1 MPSAAVEEA
10 LTMTADGPRIF
21 VSHLAGVPVFG
32 PGGGTVGRV
41 RDLVATFPADRPPR
55 LVGLVVGVVGHGPV
69 FVPVSRVAG
78 LESGQVTL
86 SGTVSMR
93 RFGLRPDERLV
104 LGQLLDRRVRLADS
118 GEEVTVLD
126 IEVHRHPAGGQWEAD
141 RICAHRDRGG
151 TGRHRGEALAVDWSA
166 VGGLPP
172 EEPVEGLA
180 STREERAEESEP
192 ERTARALMRTE
203 PVVVPPEA
211 TAANALARIG
221 ERDLIQAL
229 AAQVYVCRPPVE
241 PPTGPYLGTVHVQ
254 RLLRSAPDAPVAP
267 LVDTELPPLDPD
279 TPLPAVSCCL
289 TAYDLVAAPV
299 VDDDGA
305 LLGAVTVDAVLD
317 RLLPDHWREAE
328 YGMSDSE
335 GTGPRLPWTGAEEE
349 PPERPAAAALFPSG
363 RHGGRD
369 EGDR

>member
-1 MPSAAVEEA
+1 
-10 LTMTADGPRIF
+10 MTADGPRIF

-32 PGGGTVGRV
+32 PDGGTVGRV
-41 RDLVATFPADRPPR
+41 RDLVAAFRADRPPR
-55 LVGLVVGVVGHGPV
+55 LVGLVVEVLGHGPV

-126 IEVHRHPAGGQWEAD
+126 VEVHRHPARGQWEAD

-151 TGRHRGEALAVDWSA
+151 TARHRGEALAVDWSA

-172 EEPVEGLA
+172 EKPARGLA
-180 STREERAEESEP
+180 SSREERAEEESEP
-192 ERTARALMRTE
+192 ERTARALMRTD

-211 TAANALARIG
+211 TVANALARIG

-229 AAQVYVCRPPVE
+229 AAQVYVCRPPAE
-241 PPTGPYLGTVHVQ
+241 APTGPYLGTVHVQ

-317 RLLPDHWREAE
+317 HLLPDHWRESE
-328 YGMSDSE
+328 YGMPDSE
-335 GTGPRLPWTGAEEE
+335 GTEPGPTWTGKGEGL
-349 PPERPAAAALFPSG
+349 PQRPAAAALFPSG
-363 RHGGRD
+363 HPGGRD

>member
-1 MPSAAVEEA
+1 
-10 LTMTADGPRIF
+10 MTADGPRIF
-21 VSHLAGVPVFG
+21 LSHLAGVPVFG
-32 PGGGTVGRV
+32 PDGGPVGRV
-41 RDLVATFPADRPPR
+41 RDLVAALRADRPPR
-55 LVGLVVGVVGHGPV
+55 LVGLVVEVLGHGPV
-69 FVPVSRVAG
+69 FVPVSRATG

-86 SGTVSMR
+86 SGPVSMR

-118 GEEVTVLD
+118 GEPVTVLD
-126 IEVHRHPAGGQWEAD
+126 VEVHRHPARGHWEAD

-151 TGRHRGEALAVDWSA
+151 TARHRGEALTVDWSA
-166 VGGLPP
+166 LSGLPP
-172 EEPVEGLA
+172 EEPLA
-180 STREERAEESEP
+180 VSQVGDRPSARGDAEHAEDAEDEDER

-211 TAANALARIG
+211 TVANALARLG

-229 AAQVYVCRPPVE
+229 AAQVYVCRPPGE
-241 PPTGPYLGTVHVQ
+241 PPTGPYLGTVPVQ

-267 LVDTELPPLDPD
+267 LVDTELPPLHPD

-317 RLLPDHWREAE
+317 HLLPDHWREAE
-328 YGMSDSE
+328 YGMPDSGGE
-335 GTGPRLPWTGAEEE
+335 PGAAGTAAGWDPTRP
-349 PPERPAAAALFPSG
+349 PAAAALFPSE
-363 RHGGRD
+363 HPGGRD

>member
-1 MPSAAVEEA
+1 
-10 LTMTADGPRIF
+10 MTADGPRIF

-32 PGGGTVGRV
+32 PDGGTVGRV
-41 RDLVATFPADRPPR
+41 RDLVATFRADRPPR
-55 LVGLVVGVVGHGPV
+55 LVGLVVEVLGHGPV
-69 FVPVSRVAG
+69 FVPVSRVAC

-86 SGTVSMR
+86 SGSVSMR

-118 GEEVTVLD
+118 DEEVTVLD
-126 IEVHRHPAGGQWEAD
+126 VEVHRHPARGQWEAD

-151 TGRHRGEALAVDWSA
+151 TARHRGEALAVDWSA
-166 VGGLPP
+166 VRGLPP
-172 EEPVEGLA
+172 EEPVGGLA
-180 STREERAEESEP
+180 STREERAEESEL
-192 ERTARALMRTE
+192 ERTARGLMRTE

-211 TAANALARIG
+211 TVTDALARLG

-229 AAQVYVCRPPVE
+229 AAQVYVCRSPVE

-317 RLLPDHWREAE
+317 HLLPDHWREAE
-328 YGMSDSE
+328 YGMPDSE
-335 GTGPRLPWTGAEEE
+335 GTEPGPPWTGAEEE
-349 PPERPAAAALFPSG
+349 PPQRPAAAALFPAG
-363 RHGGRD
+363 RSGGRD

>member
-1 MPSAAVEEA
+1 
-10 LTMTADGPRIF
+10 MTVDGPRIF
-21 VSHLAGVPVFG
+21 LSHLAGVPVFG
-32 PGGGTVGRV
+32 PDGGPVGRV
-41 RDLVATFPADRPPR
+41 RDLVATLRADRPPR
-55 LVGLVVGVVGHGPV
+55 LVGLVVDVLGHGPV
-69 FVPVSRVAG
+69 FVPVSRATG

-86 SGTVSMR
+86 SGPVSMR

-118 GEEVTVLD
+118 GEQVTVLD
-126 IEVHRHPAGGQWEAD
+126 VEAHRHPARGHWEAD

-151 TGRHRGEALAVDWSA
+151 TARHRGEALTVDWSA
-166 VGGLPP
+166 LSGLPP
-172 EEPVEGLA
+172 EEPPAA
-180 STREERAEESEP
+180 SPVVARPSSGEDAEDEDER
-192 ERTARALMRTE
+192 ERTAGALMRTE

-211 TAANALARIG
+211 TVADALARLG

-229 AAQVYVCRPPVE
+229 AAQVYVCGPPGE
-241 PPTGPYLGTVHVQ
+241 PPTGPYLGTVPVQ
-254 RLLRSAPDAPVAP
+254 RLLRSAPGTPVAP
-267 LVDTELPPLDPD
+267 LVDAGLPPLHPD

-317 RLLPDHWREAE
+317 HLLPDHWREAE
-328 YGMSDSE
+328 YGMPDPAGE
-335 GTGPRLPWTGAEEE
+335 PGAAGSGAGRDPAR
-349 PPERPAAAALFPSG
+349 PPATAALFPSG
-363 RHGGRD
+363 HPGGRD

>member
-1 MPSAAVEEA
+1 
-10 LTMTADGPRIF
+10 MTADGPRIF

-32 PGGGTVGRV
+32 PDGGPVGRV

-55 LVGLVVGVVGHGPV
+55 LVGLVVEVPGHGPV
-69 FVPVSRVAG
+69 FVPVSRATGV
-78 LESGQVTL
+78 ESGQVTV
-86 SGTVSMR
+86 SGPVSMR
-93 RFGLRPDERLV
+93 RFDPGPDERLV
-104 LGQLLDRRVRLADS
+104 LGQLLDRRVRLAES

-126 IEVHRHPAGGQWEAD
+126 VEVHRHPARGHWEAD
-141 RICAHRDRGG
+141 RICARRDRGG

-166 VGGLPP
+166 VTGLPP
-172 EEPVEGLA
+172 DEPAAGQGWRGGA
-180 STREERAEESEP
+180 REQRAEAEVEQ
-192 ERTARALMRTE
+192 ERTARAMMRTE
-203 PVVVPPEA
+203 PVVVPPDA

-221 ERDLIQAL
+221 ERELIQAM
-229 AAQVYVCRPPVE
+229 AAQVYICRSPVE
-241 PPTGPYLGTVHVQ
+241 PPTGPYLGTVPVR

-289 TAYDLVAAPV
+289 AAYDLVAAPV

-317 RLLPDHWREAE
+317 RLLPDHWRESE
-328 YGMSDSE
+328 YGMTDPDGTEQAE
-335 GTGPRLPWTGAEEE
+335 GGTDAGGEAPQ
-349 PPERPAAAALFPSG
+349 RPATAALFPSG
-363 RHGGRD
+363 PAGGRD